1 MKSNSQTQA
10 RLLQE
15 SLQALEQGETLDDIL
30 SRYPEQ
36 ADALRPRLQA
46 ANWLAQRADLFQP
59 RPAWLSSAKQ
69 HLLAE
74 LNRQA
79 TPRSQAWRSIFA
91 RLGFVS
97 RSLQGAV
104 IAVLV
109 LLFMN
114 VTGQALFAAR
124 LALPG
129 DLAFSLKYLQEQV
142 RLALSISPV
151 EDAILNLHF
160 AQERTLELE
169 ELILEQRYEDLPLAV
184 NLFQRKMSQFEH
196 SLEVIRRQN
205 PQLAQALQQQMEDAF
220 QDHAI
225 VLSLLIRNV
234 PHGLRANLE
243 QALLAA
249 PH

>member
-1 MKSNSQTQA
+1 MKSNSQTQE

-15 SLQALEQGETLDDIL
+15 CLQALEQGETLEDIL

-36 ADALRPRLQA
+36 VDALRPRLQA
-46 ANWLAQRADLFQP
+46 ADWLAQSTDLFQP
-59 RPAWLSSAKQ
+59 RPAWLPSAKQ

-79 TPRSQAWRSIFA
+79 SPRSQAWRSFIS
-91 RLGFVS
+91 RLGLVG

-129 DLAFSLKYLQEQV
+129 DYAFSIKYLQEQF
-142 RLALSISPV
+142 RLALSVSPV
-151 EDAILNLHF
+151 EDATLNLHF

-169 ELILEQRYEDLPLAV
+169 ELILEERYEDLPLAV
-184 NLFQRKMSQFEH
+184 NLFQRKMGQFES
-196 SLEVIRRQN
+196 SLDVIRRQN
-205 PQLAQALQQQMEDAF
+205 PQLAQALHQQMEAAI

-234 PHGLRANLE
+234 PHGLRAGLE